1 MLKNIPILLLMG
13 LLITAFVVDE
23 VQADSPTIDVIPVEG
38 VINPVLVDYIERG
51 IDHAEDSSAIACI
64 IQLDTPGGLDTSMR
78 DIVQK
83 IVNAEV
89 PVVVY
94 VSPSGARAASA
105 GVFVTVAAHVAV
117 MAPNTAIGAA
127 HPVAVGGD
135 GEAQMS
141 EAMEE
146 KVVNDAA
153 AYIRSIAEAHGRNM
167 EWAEKAVRESVSATE
182 KEALELNVIDMIAPD
197 LDDLV
202 SQLDGRE
209 VTMLDGRVVTLQT
222 QGATL
227 NYIRMGTSEGFLY
240 AISDPNIAYLLLSLA
255 MLGILIEVT
264 NPGLIF
270 PGVIG
275 GICGLLAFYSLGI
288 LPVNYAGV
296 LLVILAFGL
305 FVAELFTPTFGLLTA
320 GGVAALVLG
329 SLILFKGGP
338 LFQVNP
344 GLVATV
350 TIFIAAIFAFV
361 IHRIIRAHRRQASTG
376 REELV
381 GKRAQVRIALD
392 PEGTV
397 FFKGE
402 LWRAISE
409 TGRVEPGEEVIVTRV
424 DGLLLHVA
432 KKQ

>member
-1 MLKNIPILLLMG
+1 MLKSIPILLLMG
-13 LLITAFVVDE
+13 LLVIAFVVDE
-23 VQADSPTIDVIPVEG
+23 VQADSPKIDVLDGKG
-38 VINPVLVDYIERG
+38 VINPVLADYIERG
-51 IDHAEDSSAIACI
+51 IDHAEDSNAVACI

-78 DIVQK
+78 DIVQN
-83 IVNAEV
+83 IVNARV

-127 HPVAVGGD
+127 HPVAVGAE

-182 KEALELNVIDMIAPD
+182 KEALELNVIDMVAPD
-197 LDDLV
+197 LDALV
-202 SQLDGRE
+202 SQLDGRQI
-209 VTMLDGRVVTLQT
+209 TMLDGRVVTLQT

-227 NYIRMGTSEGFLY
+227 NHIKMGTSEGFLY

-255 MLGILIEVT
+255 MLGILVEVT

-305 FVAELFTPTFGLLTA
+305 FIAELFTPTFGLLTA
-320 GGVAALVLG
+320 GGVASLVLG

-338 LFQVNP
+338 LFQVHP
-344 GLVATV
+344 GLVAIV

-361 IHRIIRAHRRQASTG
+361 IHRIIRAHRHQASTG

-381 GKRAQVRIALD
+381 GKRALVRMALN

-402 LWRAISE
+402 LWKAISE
-409 TGRVEPGEEVIVTRV
+409 TGRVEPGEEVIITRV
-424 DGLLLHVA
+424 DGLILYVT